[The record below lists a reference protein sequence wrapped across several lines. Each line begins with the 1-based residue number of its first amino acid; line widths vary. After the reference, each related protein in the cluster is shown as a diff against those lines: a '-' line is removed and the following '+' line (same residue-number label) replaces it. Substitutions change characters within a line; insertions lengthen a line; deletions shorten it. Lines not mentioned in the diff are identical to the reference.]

1 MNIAILYTGGTIG
14 SAGVPLGPLSNSA
27 FSAAFNHLITPI
39 LQQQYPGLNIDFPP
53 ITFPESPKTG
63 TLDSTNLQPSD
74 WCIMAQSILT
84 SYSAYDGWVVLHG
97 TDSMDFT
104 GPALSFL
111 LSSFNAVGFPTAALS
126 KPVVITGSQVPL
138 FYQATSTAPLTLNYN
153 TDAYQNV
160 CGAIAAAQSGVPEV
174 CVYFDSYLFRG
185 NRVVKTNASELNAFS
200 SPNYPPLGQYGIAL
214 AINFFEVLPLPA
226 TPGISLDTPAVQNE
240 LMGQLTYI
248 TNNIDQFPVM
258 QFNAFPAAYAV
269 GGPAVIANLI
279 NACVGTGIKGL
290 ILESYGE
297 GNFPSGDPDTPTSGA
312 VYQALQAANGAG
324 VIIVD
329 CTQVL
334 SGIVNDSAYAA
345 GAWLPAVGALNP
357 ADMTPMAALAK
368 LIVLSAAAGYQGW
381 SSDTVKTLMQT
392 SLMGEMLS
400 VNRLDSRSNPYL
412 APGQSLTSLDGS
424 ATLLNDPVQGPIL
437 TGSSQSST
445 TVLWR
450 ALTPPIQGNMP
461 GRLVMQYDGNLAFY
475 DQSNT
480 LLWSTNITTTGPA
493 ASALILGGSYSG
505 GTLTLYVYN
514 YAAGTVSAT
523 LYRQ

>member
-14 SAGVPLGPLSNSA
+14 SAGNPLGPLSNSA
-27 FSAAFNHLITPI
+27 FSTAFNSLITPI
-39 LQQQYPGLNIDFPP
+39 LQQQYPGLNIDFPL
-53 ITFPESPKTG
+53 ITFPESSTG

-74 WCIMAQSILT
+74 WCIMAQSILS

-111 LSSFNAVGFPTAALS
+111 LSSFNEVGYPTAALS

-138 FYQATSTAPLTLNYN
+138 FYQASSSDPLTLNYN

-185 NRVVKTNASELNAFS
+185 NRVVKTNASEFNAFS

-214 AINFFEVLPLPA
+214 AINFSEVLPLPA
-226 TPGISLDTPAVQNE
+226 TPEISLDTPAVQNA
-240 LMGQLTYI
+240 LTDQLSYI
-248 TNNIDQFPVM
+248 TDNIDQFPVM
-258 QFNAFPAAYAV
+258 QFNAFPATYKV
-269 GGPAVIANLI
+269 GGPAVIAGLI

-297 GNFPSGDPDTPTSGA
+297 GNFPSGDPDKSSSGA
-312 VYQALQAANGAG
+312 VYQALQAANEAG
-324 VIIVD
+324 VVVVD

-334 SGIVNDSAYAA
+334 SGIVNDSAYAS
-345 GAWLPAVGALNP
+345 GAWLPSVGALNP

-424 ATLLNDPVQGPIL
+424 ATLLNDPVQGPVL
-437 TGSSQSST
+437 TGSGNTSS
-445 TVLWR
+445 LWQP
-450 ALTPPIQGNMP
+450 LTPPIQGNMP

-475 DQSNT
+475 DQSNS
-480 LLWSTNITTTGPA
+480 LLWSTSITTNGPS
-493 ASALILGGSYSG
+493 ASALVLGGSYSERS
-505 GTLTLYVYN
+505 LILYVYN
-514 YAAGTVSAT
+514 YAAGTVSET
-523 LYRQ
+523 LYQQ